1 MPNEIWWKLANFAVL
16 VGGLG
21 YLISKN
27 AGPYFRAR
35 GEEIREG
42 IREAAEVRAEAEAR
56 AAAIESKLGNLSGEI
71 ESIRTAAKAEIA
83 SEAARIQAEAEAHI
97 GKIRNRAE
105 MEIASA
111 TKHASAD
118 LKAYS
123 AQLALELAEKQ
134 IRQQLDPRTQEQ
146 LADTFV
152 NDLRQEKAKQAGR
165 CTVAMPRAVS
175 IRYARALVDAVL
187 APTAGL
193 DPKQALK
200 ELRAFTSIVRESNEL
215 RNVLFH
221 QRYRTRR
228 SAM

>member
-1 MPNEIWWKLANFAVL
+1 MRNLLSTALLAVALVFAQQPHEEHATKPVEGAEQRLEREAEEEKPMPNEIWWKLANFAVL

-35 GEEIREG
+35 SEEIREG
-42 IREAAEVRAEAEAR
+42 IREAAEVRAAAEAR
-56 AAAIESKLGNLSGEI
+56 AAAIESKLGDLSGEI

-83 SEAARIQAEAEAHI
+83 SEATRLQAETEAHI

-146 LADTFV
+146 L
-152 NDLRQEKAKQAGR
+152 GR
-165 CTVAMPRAVS
+165 CVC
-175 IRYARALVDAVL
+175 
-187 APTAGL
+187 
-193 DPKQALK
+193 
-200 ELRAFTSIVRESNEL
+200 N
-215 RNVLFH
+215 
-221 QRYRTRR
+221 
-228 SAM
+228 